1 MKMAPTSQL
10 MATGDTLAAWAEGDA
25 TYDLF
30 LEQSAASGA
39 DISDMTR
46 VRPAIVTGPG
56 QVVWGFHY
64 RLVWQEFPT
73 TEFPVLTTGEASP
86 PAGGCDLV
94 SGLRVA
100 LIAEDRR
107 GEYRLSELER
117 IRRLVESCD
126 AVEAAW
132 NEIVPLLAAD
142 ADPWPLIERYR
153 RVPSALGTAV
163 DAGAIDLRTA
173 EAVPQEWAAAAGRVL
188 PLFTTLSFSNR
199 RQALR
204 MAVELLR
211 GGADEG
217 LLAQE
222 LAQLAPPEI
231 LPALRRRRYPELTN
245 LERRF
250 EALRRRIFSGSGVT
264 LAPPTNFEGDRF
276 QVSFSFRNGAELR
289 ARIEA
294 TERLEETVDELLEL
308 LF

>member
-1 MKMAPTSQL
+1 MKMAPTTPL

-30 LEQSAASGA
+30 LERSAVSVVGNR
-39 DISDMTR
+39 DMAI
-46 VRPAIVTGPG
+46 VRPAIVTRPG

-64 RLVWQEFPT
+64 RSLWQEFPT
-73 TEFPVLTTGEASP
+73 TEFPVLIGGDAAP
-86 PAGGCDLV
+86 PPGHCELG

-100 LIAEDRR
+100 LAAEHRR

-117 IRRLVESCD
+117 IRRLVERCD
-126 AVEAAW
+126 AVEPLW
-132 NEIVPLLAAD
+132 NEIAPLLSAD
-142 ADPWPLIERYR
+142 ADPWPLIERFR
-153 RVPSALGTAV
+153 RLSAVLGSAV
-163 DAGAIDLRTA
+163 DAGVIDLRTA
-173 EAVPQEWAAAAGRVL
+173 EAIPQEWAAAAGWVL

-211 GGADEG
+211 GGTDGE
-217 LLAQE
+217 LLVEE
-222 LAQLAPPEI
+222 LAQLSPQEI
-231 LPALRRRRYPELTN
+231 LPALRRRRYPELTD

-250 EALRRRIFSGSGVT
+250 EALRRRMLSGTGVT

-276 QVSFSFRNGAELR
+276 QVSFSFRNDAELR
-289 ARIEA
+289 ARLQA
-294 TERLEETVDELLEL
+294 TQRLEEAVDELLEL